1 MTDRPH
7 RFTRRSLMRAAGA
20 ALAASPFLQLA
31 RGQTPAGA
39 GKRLLFYTRSQD
51 FPHAAVTRQK
61 GEPLAWGERML
72 KEWAENAG
80 YTIEISKDGTLF
92 NPDKIGAYDAF
103 IFYTTGDLTLPP
115 GTRFKGGDDTPPM
128 NAEGKAALLKAI
140 ENGKGFAGM
149 HCATDTFHSKTND
162 KVVRSEK
169 GDEVDPYIAMLG
181 GEFLAHGSQQTAKI
195 HFADPAF
202 AGIAGLEDF
211 EMNEEWYS
219 LINLAPDLHVIAVQE
234 TPTMK
239 TNAAGKREWQ
249 YQRAAY
255 PETWARA
262 HGKGRVFYT
271 SMGHRQD
278 VWEGDIFQKLLMG
291 GIAWAAG
298 NVTANVAPNLKTA
311 CPDLEERAPVAPAT
325 RPAPAAAAPAR

>member
-1 MTDRPH
+1 
-7 RFTRRSLMRAAGA
+7 
-20 ALAASPFLQLA
+20 
-31 RGQTPAGA
+31 
-39 GKRLLFYTRSQD
+39 
-51 FPHAAVTRQK
+51 
-61 GEPLAWGERML
+61 
-72 KEWAENAG
+72 
-80 YTIEISKDGTLF
+80 
-92 NPDKIGAYDAF
+92 
-103 IFYTTGDLTLPP
+103 
-115 GTRFKGGDDTPPM
+115 
-128 NAEGKAALLKAI
+128 
-140 ENGKGFAGM
+140 
-149 HCATDTFHSKTND
+149 
-162 KVVRSEK
+162 VVRSEK

-239 TNAAGKREWQ
+239 TNASGKREWQ